1 MRTQSANPSIS
12 DRTFGFSRAMKL
24 RFVVTYIWTKCVSF
38 WYEVKAPRFR
48 LFAYEVVYS
57 ICRAIGSPP
66 PRLEWLG
73 LKRVATTFGVFH
85 IRPGTTDAACVS
97 PGFERPDLNHLIDL
111 LNQRLS
117 AGRTV
122 LFLDVG
128 ADVGTY
134 AISVANRLRNL
145 GQISVLA
152 FEPARSSYELLSE
165 NVSVNGL
172 NEIVEPRQLCLGDG
186 SIDSATLMSN
196 PLEPGGRSLNASLVW
211 HPEITE
217 KVAMSTIDK
226 QVNVEMLADVVALK
240 LDVEGSETAVLNGA
254 TATLASAKEVLLVVE
269 DFIDTSIIS
278 YLQEN
283 GWSFLEKLTPYNSF
297 WSYSSRRP
305 VTTSA
310 AARLGAVV
318 FFAAEASAGER
329 AA

>member
-1 MRTQSANPSIS
+1 MTTQGENTSTSEG
-12 DRTFGFSRAMKL
+12 TFGFTRARKSQFL
-24 RFVVTYIWTKCVSF
+24 ATYIWSKTISF
-38 WYEVKAPRFR
+38 WYEVKTPRFR
-48 LFAYEVVYS
+48 LFAYEVIYS

-66 PRLEWLG
+66 PALKWLRLR
-73 LKRVATTFGVFH
+73 RVVTTFGIFN

-97 PGFERPDLNHLIDL
+97 PGFERPDLDHLLDL

-117 AGRTV
+117 AGCTV
-122 LFLDVG
+122 LLLDVG

-152 FEPARSSYELLSE
+152 FEPSGSSYGLLSE

-172 NEIVEPRQLCLGDG
+172 NGIVEPRQLGLGDG
-186 SIDSATLMSN
+186 STDSAVLMSN

-217 KVAMSTIDK
+217 KVAMSTIDD
-226 QVNVEMLADVVALK
+226 QVDIETLADVVALK
-240 LDVEGSETAVLNGA
+240 LDVEGSETAVLSGA
-254 TATLASAKEVLLVVE
+254 SATLASAKEVLLVVE

-297 WSYSSRRP
+297 WSYSRGDQSQNP
-305 VTTSA
+305 
-310 AARLGAVV
+310 
-318 FFAAEASAGER
+318 
-329 AA
+329 